1 MPSISFKSPIRRFE
15 NKNSCKNNFLLG
27 ILLLKLPPKKK
38 EQNVV
43 ENLIKVSWYL
53 QMPIISYKEMVKI
66 SSIDD
71 DACNWRLYI
80 LAVFFMLMASVKALP
95 KSGETLAKFE
105 MVRSW
110 MKPWALIKWPAMFDT
125 NRFLAASSKMVF
137 QKIVAWLKLSSSPLS
152 NR

>member
-1 MPSISFKSPIRRFE
+1 M
-15 NKNSCKNNFLLG
+15 
-27 ILLLKLPPKKK
+27 
-38 EQNVV
+38 
-43 ENLIKVSWYL
+43 

-105 MVRSW
+105 MVRS
-110 MKPWALIKWPAMFDT
+110 
-125 NRFLAASSKMVF
+125 
-137 QKIVAWLKLSSSPLS
+137 
-152 NR
+152 